1 VRPLRRCAHCGHCF
15 SALDQELGVRPRLAL
30 TPSLRR
36 KVAWLGARS
45 SFAEAAQDLKELLDV
60 SVSPAEFQRVCLE
73 VGAAFERLERER
85 GAQWRRPVS
94 PQAPAPPPE
103 ISPERLVL
111 MADGTCVLTV
121 AGEEHK
127 TVWCGRAFALEAAGR
142 TEASDRP
149 FIADSRFAA
158 SGENFADFG
167 PRLAALAYRCGLRR
181 ARRVAFVADGARC
194 LWRWAK
200 ESLGVRAVLIQDFW
214 HVCEH
219 LSALAQ
225 DLYGPQWQEPYARW
239 QEQLLASQAGGI
251 LDELRRERARRRGA
265 LRKRL
270 QEEITYLEAGR
281 ERMDYARYRREGWPI
296 GSGAIEGTC
305 KQLVKRR
312 FNVTG
317 AQWRRKN
324 IPAMLAL
331 RVSQANNDWD
341 KYWDQQQAA

>member
-1 VRPLRRCAHCGHCF
+1 MRPLRRCARCGHSF
-15 SALDQELGVRPRLAL
+15 AALDQELGVCPRLAL

-36 KVAWLGARS
+36 KVAWQGART
-45 SFAEAAQDLKELLDV
+45 SFAEAARDLEELLDV
-60 SVSPAEFQRVCLE
+60 SVSSSEFQRVCLE
-73 VGAAFERLERER
+73 VGAAFERQGRER
-85 GAQWRRPVS
+85 DARWRRPAS

-103 ISPERLVL
+103 ISPKRLVL

-121 AGEEHK
+121 PGEEHK

-158 SGENFADFG
+158 GGENFADFG
-167 PRLAALAYRCGLRR
+167 PRLQALAYRCGLRR

-194 LWRWAK
+194 LWRWAQ
-200 ESLGVRAVLIQDFW
+200 ESLGRRAVLIQDFW

-225 DLYGPQWQEPYARW
+225 ELHGSAWQEPYARW
-239 QEQLLASQAGGI
+239 REQLLASQVESI

-265 LRKRL
+265 ARQRL
-270 QEEITYLEAGR
+270 QEEITYLSAGR
-281 ERMDYARYRREGWPI
+281 ERMDYARYRRDGWPI

-305 KQLVKRR
+305 KHLVKRR

-324 IPAMLAL
+324 IPSMLAL
-331 RVSQANNDWD
+331 RVTQANEDWD
-341 KYWDQQQAA
+341 EYWNQQQAA

>member
-1 VRPLRRCAHCGHCF
+1 
-15 SALDQELGVRPRLAL
+15 
-30 TPSLRR
+30 
-36 KVAWLGARS
+36 
-45 SFAEAAQDLKELLDV
+45 
-60 SVSPAEFQRVCLE
+60 
-73 VGAAFERLERER
+73 
-85 GAQWRRPVS
+85 
-94 PQAPAPPPE
+94 
-103 ISPERLVL
+103 
-111 MADGTCVLTV
+111 M
-121 AGEEHK
+121 
-127 TVWCGRAFALEAAGR
+127 
-142 TEASDRP
+142 
-149 FIADSRFAA
+149 
-158 SGENFADFG
+158 
-167 PRLAALAYRCGLRR
+167 
-181 ARRVAFVADGARC
+181 
-194 LWRWAK
+194 
-200 ESLGVRAVLIQDFW
+200 RAVLIQDFW

-296 GSGAIEGTC
+296 GSGAIEGAC